1 MALGVTFSP
10 PVPTACLKT
19 LPREPQ
25 LAESPWPA
33 RTHRPEDDPL
43 AVAVLQGAPQLGGQL
58 LLIDVGQQVTHRA
71 QHHHLH
77 THTEGTALTWAPH
90 SCPPHTSSMDPK
102 LEFALQL
109 VLEQGFLLTLM
120 ASHSFYFVYLTIAAS
135 HRVPFY
141 FHAQASVFK

>member
-19 LPREPQ
+19 TPREPH
-25 LAESPWPA
+25 LAEGPWAA

-58 LLIDVGQQVTHRA
+58 LLVDVGQQVAHRA

-77 THTEGTALTWAPH
+77 THRALLSPGDPR
-90 SCPPHTSSMDPK
+90 SCPPHRSSVHLK
-102 LEFALQL
+102 LELALQL
-109 VLEQGFLLTLM
+109 ALEQGFLLKLM
-120 ASHSFYFVYLTIAAS
+120 A
-135 HRVPFY
+135 
-141 FHAQASVFK
+141 